1 MSEKE
6 IQIVMDALAGHPVTT
21 TSEFA
26 NRVEQI
32 LRNYKESPE
41 YLYLVCILDDEHYTD
56 ADYEIYD
63 SMDKAK
69 SACMDREKYEDFEG
83 VLTVNE
89 VKYEDGPSG
98 YQIDYSSGDSSFI
111 VNQIIPVK
119 VAEASHLSVWHHG
132 YNGVDFEIRHIGSYS
147 DCMEATEK
155 EAKKCYSD
163 NLKSGEYTT
172 YTNQFVVDTGNE
184 WEVWDV
190 FCIYDYN
197 SQLLGY

>member
-1 MSEKE
+1 MNEKE

-21 TSEFA
+21 TSEFV

-56 ADYEIYD
+56 ADYEVYD

-69 SACMDREKYEDFEG
+69 SVCMDREIYEAFEG
-83 VLTVNE
+83 TFTINE
-89 VKYEDGPSG
+89 VKYKDGPSG

-111 VNQIIPVK
+111 VNQIIPIK
-119 VAEASHLSVWHHG
+119 VSEASHLSVWHHG
-132 YNGVDFEIRHIGSYS
+132 YNGVDFEIRHMGSYS
-147 DCMEATEK
+147 DCMEAVEK

-163 NLKSGEYTT
+163 NRKYGYYMEYTT
-172 YTNQFVVDTGNE
+172 YNNQFIVDTGNE

-190 FCIYDYN
+190 FCISDHHIK
-197 SQLLGY
+197 